1 MIYKYKDDLWTYEK
15 MNVTYD
21 NFYIKMDDKR
31 MNFYETLVHEYNFVI
46 HNFGPR
52 NLEHWSYQG

>member
-15 MNVTYD
+15 WLLHM
-21 NFYIKMDDKR
+21 KMYKYDDKR
-31 MNFYETLVHEYNFVI
+31 MNFYEALVHEYNFVI
-46 HNFGPR
+46 YNFAPK